1 MIITPRLTLIP
12 ATVAQ
17 LQAELS
23 SPSDLAGLLGAQIPA
38 SWPPLY
44 FDEDALRYSLRAI
57 ETHPGTEHWWFH
69 YFVLRGTAIDTLIG
83 AGGYKGPPADGCVEI
98 GYSIVADYQRQGFAS
113 EATGGLVAHAFSYP
127 GVERVRGETLPDLVG
142 SVGVLRKCGFTLV
155 GDGSEPGV
163 IRFELTRATWLGA
176 PELSSA

>member
-1 MIITPRLTLIP
+1 
-12 ATVAQ
+12 
-17 LQAELS
+17 
-23 SPSDLAGLLGAQIPA
+23 
-38 SWPPLY
+38 
-44 FDEDALRYSLRAI
+44 LRA
-57 ETHPGTEHWWFH
+57 
-69 YFVLRGTAIDTLIG
+69 AANDTLIG

-98 GYSIVADYQRQGFAS
+98 GYSIVPEYQRQGFAS
-113 EATGGLVAHAFSYP
+113 EAAGGLVAHAFSHQ

-163 IRFELTRATWLGA
+163 VRFELTRAAWLGA